1 MKGLLFYGVVGLL
14 SFWEDWVHLVYDF
27 LEVLVEVAWI
37 FLESWEHFVENLVSE
52 GFVLFSDKFIHLL
65 STYSFIMVPRFPI
78 ISTLPIIPTFSIE
91 SIGLTA
97 TFYLIRLVLRQ
108 YLHDFQL
115 RKYGLFLFLFHDV
128 PFVELIGEDSMGKLS
143 TGIIIFGGRRL
154 LVIICIV
161 ISERYII
168 LMKVLTDSIMRIS
181 FESSVRDTHS
191 FFKNIKI

>member
-1 MKGLLFYGVVGLL
+1 
-14 SFWEDWVHLVYDF
+14 
-27 LEVLVEVAWI
+27 
-37 FLESWEHFVENLVSE
+37 
-52 GFVLFSDKFIHLL
+52 
-65 STYSFIMVPRFPI
+65 MVPRFPI
-78 ISTLPIIPTFSIE
+78 ISTLPIIPIFSIE

-128 PFVELIGEDSMGKLS
+128 PFVEFIGENSMGKLS

-168 LMKVLTDSIMRIS
+168 LEKVMAVSMRIS
-181 FESSVRDTHS
+181 FESSARDTHS
-191 FFKNIKI
+191 FFKNIKFKLRTLLTSPTI